1 MQIIA
6 ELQFEHSNMFIYLFI
21 YLFIKLRHSHGY
33 KQVAGS
39 PQQCTPITVGPSKII
54 KYGQLENITQLI
66 AIQHHTVQ
74 YNTIQYMYN
83 TIHHN
88 RIQYYSKNK
97 IQLPPP
103 LPPPAAEY
111 LVYRA
116 NQLHVCLCW
125 VFFTQDRRPSKKNRL
140 QLSHMPSPTP
150 DLIQLFQWW

>member
-1 MQIIA
+1 MINYHDK
-6 ELQFEHSNMFIYLFI
+6 FVYVHSLHAFYSTRISRKNPARNGVHRACIDYLFI

-54 KYGQLENITQLI
+54 KYGQFGNTTQLI

-88 RIQYYSKNK
+88 RIQYYSKDK

-116 NQLHVCLCW
+116 NQLHA
-125 VFFTQDRRPSKKNRL
+125 
-140 QLSHMPSPTP
+140 H
-150 DLIQLFQWW
+150 

>member
-1 MQIIA
+1 MSPIA
-6 ELQFEHSNMFIYLFI
+6 NNFPQHLKQQSSVNRSNLINIPVIYLLISNPALLTNRPMLITMFIYLFI

-54 KYGQLENITQLI
+54 KYGQFENTTQLI

-116 NQLHVCLCW
+116 NQLHA
-125 VFFTQDRRPSKKNRL
+125 
-140 QLSHMPSPTP
+140 H
-150 DLIQLFQWW
+150 

>member
-1 MQIIA
+1 M
-6 ELQFEHSNMFIYLFI
+6 
-21 YLFIKLRHSHGY
+21 
-33 KQVAGS
+33 AGS

-54 KYGQLENITQLI
+54 KYGQFENTTQLI

-88 RIQYYSKNK
+88 RIQYYSKDK

-111 LVYRA
+111 LVTELTSYMHTRSA
-116 NQLHVCLCW
+116 
-125 VFFTQDRRPSKKNRL
+125 RSRL
-140 QLSHMPSPTP
+140 LAEVMDEVESQTH
-150 DLIQLFQWW
+150 